1 MRKVPTAQEEEGK
14 LVGCGGETEG
24 TRALALPHTGT
35 LGRDLAHAKAEAT
48 SSVDS
53 GVQHGLWERAF
64 PSHPGV
70 HVAWLRPGVPLCPWG
85 QTQMVAAETYP
96 GGPRGQNTKQKDWL
110 PGQSQQAAQIRGA
123 CSTCSPGEGLQV
135 PVETSSL
142 THADQRL
149 IQPCVSTSATC
160 QHSLWAGPTQVAA
173 FTGSQPTILQQ
184 GQIRIPRESLQDFRT
199 PISFYL
205 QSYAQIPLKEGGLGQ
220 AWAEPVLS
228 KASEHPKRLFKWLH
242 QTKFIS

>member
-1 MRKVPTAQEEEGK
+1 MWRGDWRDKSFGPTSYGDSWEGFGPCQSRGYFISSLWSTARVVRKGFPESSWSPCGLTKTRSSFVSMRSDTDGSSW
-14 LVGCGGETEG
+14 
-24 TRALALPHTGT
+24 
-35 LGRDLAHAKAEAT
+35 DL
-48 SSVDS
+48 
-53 GVQHGLWERAF
+53 
-64 PSHPGV
+64 
-70 HVAWLRPGVPLCPWG
+70 PWG
-85 QTQMVAAETYP
+85 P
-96 GGPRGQNTKQKDWL
+96 SGQNTKQKDWL
-110 PGQSQQAAQIRGA
+110 PGQSQQAAQIQGA